1 MSRQLQFDFGTTV
14 LGSRPPA
21 RLARQARVVSD
32 ALMFRLYPGQ
42 PGQIAA
48 IADTTRRAHGLTGNA
63 RDPGHLHVSLM
74 GLQDGRAICD
84 TTLQDVLAAAAKVRA
99 TAFDL
104 VFDRIVSFRNGARKP
119 LVLLCGVGADLVVDL
134 ERRIVGALNGEG
146 IRVRRRAGFVPH
158 CTVLYDNR
166 LVPETP
172 LDRPIIVRVEEFHL
186 LRSQDG
192 RRRSI
197 GSWPLPG

>member
-1 MSRQLQFDFGTTV
+1 MHQLQFDFGTSS
-14 LGSRPPA
+14 LGQRPPA
-21 RLARQARVVSD
+21 RRARQARGVPD
-32 ALMFRLYPGQ
+32 KLMFRLHPGL
-42 PGQIAA
+42 PGPVAA
-48 IADTTRRAHGLTGNA
+48 TVDTIRHAHRLTGNP
-63 RDPGHLHVSLM
+63 RDPGHLHVSLV
-74 GLQDGRAICD
+74 GLQDGRAIGD
-84 TTLQDVLAAAAKVRA
+84 ATVQDVLAAAAKVRA

-104 VFDRIVSFRNGARKP
+104 VFDRIVSFRNGEPKP
-119 LVLLCGVGADLVVDL
+119 LVLLCGAGADLVVDL
-134 ERRIVGALNGEG
+134 ERRIIDALNNMGFG
-146 IRVRRRAGFVPH
+146 LRRRAGFVPH
-158 CTVLYDNR
+158 CTLLYDNK